1 MAVSE
6 TGAGGAAQIGA
17 GGAIHEEHPFATP
30 AEDRDPVRRF
40 RGRLAA
46 PVTIIT
52 AGDAD
57 SRTGLTVSSLVVAEG
72 EPARVIFLLGPATD
86 LFDAIEDT
94 GRFVVHILEDTHRE
108 LGDRF
113 AGLRPSPG
121 GLFAGLDVVDGSHGP
136 ELPDLASRLYCRHE
150 SGTDCTVHV
159 LESGIV
165 EGSAIHD
172 LGDPLVYFRGRYR
185 RLGR

>member
-1 MAVSE
+1 MTEAR
-6 TGAGGAAQIGA
+6 AGGAAHIGA

-46 PVTIIT
+46 PVTVIT
-52 AGDAD
+52 AGGPEA
-57 SRTGLTVSSLVVAEG
+57 RTGLTISSLVVAEG
-72 EPARVIFLLGPATD
+72 DPAHVFFLIGPDAD
-86 LFDAIEDT
+86 LFDAINET
-94 GRFVVHILEDTHRE
+94 GTFVVHILEDRHRH

-121 GLFAGLDVVDGSHGP
+121 GLFAGLDVVDGRYGP
-136 ELPDLASRLYCRHE
+136 ELADLATRLYCRHE
-150 SGTDCTVHV
+150 SGTEYTVHV

-165 EGSAIHD
+165 EESAVHE
-172 LGDPLVYFRGRYR
+172 LVEPLVYFRGRYR
-185 RLGR
+185 RLQ